1 VNPSRFSRYNAV
13 REIIIILFVAS
24 IDFSLPQPLV
34 FFMRPLDCIDI
45 HDPDT
50 VLERRPGLIILSFG
64 GSGFWNG
71 AGGYLQAVVKSPQFR
86 LVLAKGA
93 DQDRGRSPKIV
104 NYNSFFLRYRII
116 RALRRKWRIY
126 EPEKLP

>member
-34 FFMRPLDCIDI
+34 FFMRPLDSIDI

-50 VLERRPGLIILSFG
+50 VLERRPGLIILSFRDLVFG
-64 GSGFWNG
+64 TAQGDTFRQWSNLPNSGLF
-71 AGGYLQAVVKSPQFR
+71 
-86 LVLAKGA
+86 
-93 DQDRGRSPKIV
+93 
-104 NYNSFFLRYRII
+104 
-116 RALRRKWRIY
+116 
-126 EPEKLP
+126 